1 MKILI
6 VAGGTGGHI
15 FPAIRLAEEIS
26 SMKSDEVIFITSSRP
41 KHMDLLNRK
50 NIRSYSL
57 PIIAMQSGSIFSIL
71 NFAIRLLIG
80 IVKSL
85 ILLLRLRPGIVIG
98 FGGYVTGPILLLASL
113 SGAKTIIHEQ
123 NVYPGRANRIL
134 ARFVDRIAVNFSEST
149 GYLKGFE
156 SKVFI
161 SGNPLRREILSRIP
175 YPVSNIPEKTFTLL
189 AMGGSQGS
197 QTLNRI
203 IPKAL
208 DLIGDDKKK
217 MLEIVHISGD
227 RDRDEVMRSYRDKN
241 IKNRVLSFTDEIHKF
256 YNESDFVISR
266 SGATTIS
273 ELLFLAKPSI
283 LIPYPYAQNHQR
295 FNAEVLSKK
304 GAAVL
309 IEEAQLTAE
318 ALKDAIVKF
327 MDKEFLSEMS
337 ARVKK
342 KDEDQDPCLTLMKE
356 VFA

>member
-1 MKILI
+1 MRILI

-26 SMKSDEVIFITSSRP
+26 SRKSAEVIFITSSRP
-41 KHMDLLNRK
+41 KDRDLLSRK

-57 PIIAMQSGSIFSIL
+57 PIIAMQSKSIFSIL
-71 NFAIRLLIG
+71 NFAIRLVIG
-80 IVKSL
+80 TIKSL
-85 ILLLRLRPGIVIG
+85 ILLLRLRPGIAIG
-98 FGGYVTGPILLLASL
+98 FGGYVTGPIMLLASL
-113 SGAKTIIHEQ
+113 SGIKTIIHEQ

-134 ARFVDRIAVNFSEST
+134 ARFVDRIAVNFSESI
-149 GYLKGFE
+149 GHLKGFE

-161 SGNPLRREILSRIP
+161 SGNPLRREIKEERGSG
-175 YPVSNIPEKTFTLL
+175 EHFTIL

-197 QTLNRI
+197 QTLNRV
-203 IPKAL
+203 IPEAL
-208 DLIGDDKKK
+208 DLVGDDKKK
-217 MLEIVHISGD
+217 MLEIIHISGD
-227 RDRDEVMRSYRDKN
+227 RDRDEVIKSYRDKN

-266 SGATTIS
+266 SGATTVS

-283 LIPYPYAQNHQR
+283 LIPYPHAQNHQR

-309 IEEAQLTAE
+309 IEEDMLTPE
-318 ALKDAIVKF
+318 GLKDAIVRF
-327 MDKEFLSEMS
+327 MDKEFLTEMS
-337 ARVKK
+337 VKVKK
-342 KDEDQDPCLTLMKE
+342 KDETHDPCLILMKE